1 MATDLQDTALF
12 ARIQGGDLTAQEAK
26 YHFDCLTKIRNR
38 HLTFIRQNI
47 TGSSSNDNSRVEARV
62 LVELITFI
70 ENIMENGMLVFKF
83 SDLRHMYEDRLRDLG
98 ICKEMNKTHFKKV
111 LSHFVNAQEQSDGK
125 NSLFVFDSAIQELL
139 LKSQDCTFQEDTLI
153 LQKAANMIRKE
164 IFPQSTKW
172 FPFNYSFHD
181 DCQSECVPHSLKLLT
196 NMIITGGDIQDQNK
210 GYSQFGTPLSLYLG
224 LSVHTLTRS
233 KKLVMEMLQLGL
245 SVSYDRVLQVN
256 NELAD
261 SICQDFNSKGVVC
274 PSQLRKGVFT
284 IAALDNID
292 HNPSSTTAKG
302 SFHGT
307 GISLFQSPTVVNQ
320 GTCQEKLTPTDS
332 SKKYALPYYY
342 TVVPPVAIKRMTF
355 NQEECWIKNSIK
367 LLEKE
372 VLKSDDKITWS
383 AYHASLR
390 SSSAMIPALNQLLP
404 LFYEKA
410 ATAAMIKHGMDVIRK
425 TMEYL
430 NPGQTPIV
438 TFDAPL
444 FALAKQ
450 IQWNW
455 PQTYGQN
462 VIIAMFGGL
471 HIEMAMW
478 KTFRDYLESSGWTTA
493 LTEAKIG
500 TCGVTDSFLK
510 ATHLTHT
517 RHAHQVSALA
527 LSKLQHDA
535 FLLSGE
541 DSKESW
547 RKNAIAKSP
556 TFAYWDTILRLE
568 LLGLIFVCAHREKN
582 FLLYIQTL
590 KAITP
595 WFFALDHQNYAHWI
609 PIHIRDMESLSSTVI
624 HEFKDNGLWVIQ
636 KTPHRFTAMPIDQA
650 HEQNN
655 ELVKGSGGVVGL
667 TENPSAFRRWMTS
680 GPEQARLIKEFE
692 TIQSTEWEAGKDIL
706 TTFGT
711 AVLTNITSQATMSLC
726 NHEEADTRLFIHVLN
741 GVANGAIN
749 CLIRTVDTD
758 VVIFLGMFHA
768 LLAINP
774 ACNVWVAFGIGK
786 NFQYIHINTVYEK
799 LCEDKARALPFFHSF
814 TGCDTT
820 SSFYG
825 RGKKTA
831 WKAWKC
837 FPDAT
842 SSFIYMQSNAF
853 TTSINPDTLQFK
865 LLEHFC
871 VAMYDKTSSQSSVD
885 EARKEL
891 LSKESNYGIY
901 SSKTRCI
908 AATH

>member
-1 MATDLQDTALF
+1 
-12 ARIQGGDLTAQEAK
+12 
-26 YHFDCLTKIRNR
+26 
-38 HLTFIRQNI
+38 
-47 TGSSSNDNSRVEARV
+47 
-62 LVELITFI
+62 
-70 ENIMENGMLVFKF
+70 
-83 SDLRHMYEDRLRDLG
+83 MYEDRLRDLG

-125 NSLFVFDSAIQELL
+125 NSLLVFDSAIQELL

-153 LQKAANMIRKE
+153 LQKTANIIRKE
-164 IFPQSTKW
+164 IFSQSTKW
-172 FPFNYSFHD
+172 FPFNYSFRD

-210 GYSQFGTPLSLYLG
+210 GYSQ
-224 LSVHTLTRS
+224 
-233 KKLVMEMLQLGL
+233 QLGL

-261 SICQDFNSKGVVC
+261 SVCQDFNLKGVVC

-284 IAALDNID
+284 IAALDNKD

-320 GTCQEKLTPTDS
+320 GTCQEKLLLLIARKNMHYLIIILYN
-332 SKKYALPYYY
+332 KKDDIS
-342 TVVPPVAIKRMTF
+342 VPKPPNDIVANHNNFLHMAV
-355 NQEECWIKNSIK
+355 NQEECWIENSIK

-372 VLKSDDKITWS
+372 VLESDDKIAWS
-383 AYHASLR
+383 AYHASLQ

-425 TMEYL
+425 SIEYL
-430 NPGQTPIV
+430 NPGQIPIV

-455 PQTYGQN
+455 PLTYGENLCFAVSTSKWQCGRH
-462 VIIAMFGGL
+462 FG
-471 HIEMAMW
+471 E
-478 KTFRDYLESSGWTTA
+478 YLESSGWTTA

-510 ATHLTHT
+510 ATHLTRT
-517 RHAHQVSALA
+517 RHAHQLSALA
-527 LSKLQHDA
+527 LSTLQHDA
-535 FLLSGE
+535 FLLNGK

-568 LLGLIFVCAHREKN
+568 LLGLIFRKE
-582 FLLYIQTL
+582 FLMYIQTL

-595 WFFALDHQNYAHWI
+595 WFFALDHQNYARWI

-636 KTPHRFTAMPIDQA
+636 KTPHCFTAMPIDQA

-667 TENPSAFRRWMTS
+667 TENPSAF
-680 GPEQARLIKEFE
+680 
-692 TIQSTEWEAGKDIL
+692 
-706 TTFGT
+706 
-711 AVLTNITSQATMSLC
+711 
-726 NHEEADTRLFIHVLN
+726 
-741 GVANGAIN
+741 
-749 CLIRTVDTD
+749 
-758 VVIFLGMFHA
+758 
-768 LLAINP
+768 
-774 ACNVWVAFGIGK
+774 
-786 NFQYIHINTVYEK
+786 
-799 LCEDKARALPFFHSF
+799 
-814 TGCDTT
+814 
-820 SSFYG
+820 
-825 RGKKTA
+825 
-831 WKAWKC
+831 
-837 FPDAT
+837 
-842 SSFIYMQSNAF
+842 
-853 TTSINPDTLQFK
+853 
-865 LLEHFC
+865 
-871 VAMYDKTSSQSSVD
+871 
-885 EARKEL
+885 
-891 LSKESNYGIY
+891 
-901 SSKTRCI
+901 
-908 AATH
+908 